1 MTDSSDTRSDADLL
15 AAARRGDRAAIEVLV
30 ARYQARVFR
39 FGVRM
44 CGNPDDAGDVAQE
57 TLLAMARS
65 LERFRG
71 DAELST
77 WLYTIARRFCVKA
90 RRRRVAD
97 PVREESLESLA
108 PDERESLAA
117 PVRDP
122 ERELQSRQMAD
133 ALTAALAALP
143 PAQREVLILRDMEG
157 LTAPEVGKVLGLG
170 VAAVKSRLHRARQ
183 AVQAELAPILGP
195 VPGEAASGRC
205 PDVVS
210 LFSRYLEGELAPGT
224 CARMEAHLARCGR
237 CDAACQSLRRVLA
250 LCRDAQAPAVPPGL
264 DQSVRRAIRDY
275 LDHHRQASA

>member
-1 MTDSSDTRSDADLL
+1 
-15 AAARRGDRAAIEVLV
+15 
-30 ARYQARVFR
+30 VFR

-44 CGNPDDAGDVAQE
+44 CGNPEDGGDVAQE

-90 RRRRVAD
+90 RRRRAGE
-97 PVREESLESLA
+97 PARQESLESLQSE
-108 PDERESLAA
+108 ERDALAA
-117 PVRDP
+117 SGRDP
-122 ERELQSRQMAD
+122 ERELQSRQVSR

-143 PAQREVLILRDMEG
+143 PAHREVLILRDMEG
-157 LTAPEVGKVLGLG
+157 LTAPEVGKVLGVS

-195 VPGEAASGRC
+195 APGEAASGRC

-224 CARMEAHLARCGR
+224 CAKMEAHLARCGR
-237 CDAACQSLRRVLA
+237 CDATCQSLRRVLA
-250 LCRDAQAPAVPPGL
+250 LCREHSAPEMPPHLDA
-264 DQSVRRAIRDY
+264 SVRRAVDDY
-275 LDHHRQASA
+275 LAARTRPDPE